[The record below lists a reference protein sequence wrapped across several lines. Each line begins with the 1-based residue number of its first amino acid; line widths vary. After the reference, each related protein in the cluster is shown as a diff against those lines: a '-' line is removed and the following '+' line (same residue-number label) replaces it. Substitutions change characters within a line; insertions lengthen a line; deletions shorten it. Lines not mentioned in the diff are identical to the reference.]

1 MSLIAGMD
9 NVVEYIKKLEE
20 KNKALERQLGEKTDE
35 YNIIAFYNIEH
46 KKQVI
51 KLQEENKKMK
61 DMLLKFKRECDEV
74 KDEIKQLDEK
84 TNIEKTS
91 KQDTDEEELNY
102 WVEDDDW
109 KECYGGSANSGIKN
123 GRYELVMA
131 GGGSHWWNYVITKEG
146 VFIEDTHG
154 IKKIDKMLVSSPDSN
169 YLIEKDLD
177 YELKDEE
184 TNMYECIMECYED
197 EMNIVVYTDDDEYD

>member
-1 MSLIAGMD
+1 
-9 NVVEYIKKLEE
+9 
-20 KNKALERQLGEKTDE
+20 
-35 YNIIAFYNIEH
+35 
-46 KKQVI
+46 
-51 KLQEENKKMK
+51 
-61 DMLLKFKRECDEV
+61 MLLKFKRECDEV

-154 IKKIDKMLVSSPDSN
+154 IKKIDKMLVSSPDGN

-197 EMNIVVYTDDDEYD
+197 EMNIIVYTDDDEYD

>member
-1 MSLIAGMD
+1 MPITKYTGANLKKMKKNDLILHIVDLYQFTDLFNNEAL
-9 NVVEYIKKLEE
+9 YKKQIAKLE
-20 KNKALERQLGEKTDE
+20 
-35 YNIIAFYNIEH
+35 
-46 KKQVI
+46 
-51 KLQEENKKMK
+51 EENKKMK

-74 KDEIKQLDEK
+74 KEEVKQLDEDSDEED
-84 TNIEKTS
+84 TN
-91 KQDTDEEELNY
+91 EELNY
-102 WVEDDDW
+102 WQEDDDW

-154 IKKIDKMLVSSPDSN
+154 IKKIDKMLVSSPDGN

-184 TNMYECIMECYED
+184 TNIYECIMECYED
-197 EMNIVVYTDDDEYD
+197 EMNVVEYSDDDTDDDN